1 MNKTIP
7 AETPIIPVTLIA
19 RPMMRFLSA
28 IADLLPPSPPS
39 AKNAQDQGEH
49 DREDDRCHDREI
61 DVDISVRA
69 LVLYIAWQKRKSG
82 RDVRPPGSRAPI
94 CEPTNEGKSQY
105 CNNEDLQ
112 KGIHDAIGDHTID
125 NSLVVFERGQN
136 IVENR
141 RGGRSAPTINSSVRT
156 REYLTTA
163 EIERLM
169 AAARK
174 SSRYGHRD
182 ATMILIGYRHGL
194 RASEL
199 CDLQWSQVELAT
211 GRLHVRRAKNGSPS
225 VHPMQGDEIRALRR
239 LQREQGL
246 SSHVFMT
253 ERDGPMTP
261 KAFHALFDRIGA
273 RAKMQFPIH
282 PHMLRHGCGYA
293 LTNAGHDTRAL
304 QAWLGHKNIQHTV
317 RYTELAPDRF
327 KDFWR

>member
-1 MNKTIP
+1 MYIARSYGVVRVGSLRGLGWPWTP
-7 AETPIIPVTLIA
+7 TTPIDT
-19 RPMMRFLSA
+19 
-28 IADLLPPSPPS
+28 
-39 AKNAQDQGEH
+39 
-49 DREDDRCHDREI
+49 REE
-61 DVDISVRA
+61 
-69 LVLYIAWQKRKSG
+69 
-82 RDVRPPGSRAPI
+82 
-94 CEPTNEGKSQY
+94 
-105 CNNEDLQ
+105 
-112 KGIHDAIGDHTID
+112 TID
-125 NSLVVFERGQN
+125 NSLVIFERGQN
-136 IVENR
+136 IMENR
-141 RGGRSAPTINSSVRT
+141 RGGRSPPTTVNSSVRT

-239 LQREQGL
+239 LQHEQGL
-246 SSHVFMT
+246 SSHVFMS
-253 ERDGPMTP
+253 ERDAPMTP
-261 KAFHALFDRIGA
+261 KAFHALFGRIGS

-293 LTNAGHDTRAL
+293 LANAGHDTRAL
-304 QAWLGHKNIQHTV
+304 QAWLGHRNIQHTV

-327 KDFWR
+327 KNFWRD